1 MLGHTLLTGITG
13 SGKSYTEKKMIQYLI
28 DSHARM
34 VLIDPKRVELGS
46 FKQYAN
52 MYACEA
58 DDIEHAIRFAF
69 IAMETRLE
77 KMEKEAITEF
87 QGAPM
92 YLIIDEVLPITSNKA
107 MHKNGTLHYL
117 EQIAFLGR
125 AAKVFLVLCTQCPTR
140 QYLPP
145 LIKVNL
151 PDIVCL
157 RQKDRR
163 DYRYVLDQ
171 NVEPLK
177 GKYGECYIIKDGE
190 DIRRM
195 STDDAIKLIMEG

>member
-13 SGKSYTEKKMIQYLI
+13 SGKSYAEKKMIQYLI
-28 DSHARM
+28 KAQASM
-34 VLIDPKRVELGS
+34 ILIDPKRVELGS
-46 FKQYAN
+46 FKGYAD
-52 MYACEA
+52 MYATEA
-58 DDIEHAIRFAF
+58 DDIERAVRLSFAH
-69 IAMETRLE
+69 MEARLE
-77 KMEKEAITEF
+77 HMEKEGQTEF
-87 QGAPM
+87 KGGPL

-107 MHKNGTLHYL
+107 MLKNGTIHYL